1 MKEYIPNKFK
11 KEEMEAYSCFKF
23 FAKHNN
29 KIYTDFYPTN
39 YGERYDVFNLNHTG
53 GTCYVELKKRKA
65 KADEYQT
72 CFIEVDKY
80 NYLINEWRNNKIMPV
95 YINFI
100 GDAKNVY
107 VWYLPQITNCEFHPN
122 ILIDGEIEDRIG
134 LEWSQAHHYVW
145 NDETNEYDYRKP
157 ECKVSQ
163 LASPIVTEIPD
174 WDAFE
179 ELKKN
184 NEYKMLN

>member
-1 MKEYIPNKFK
+1 M
-11 KEEMEAYSCFKF
+11 MVLG
-23 FAKHNN
+23 
-29 KIYTDFYPTN
+29 D
-39 YGERYDVFNLNHTG
+39 DVFCIGFKSAVHKFVIIRVCCNQTKMVVNLNHLG
-53 GTCYVELKKRKA
+53 VGQIKQGLDDIGSNLRA
-65 KADEYQT
+65 N
-72 CFIEVDKY
+72 FLGKY
-80 NYLINEWRNNKIMPV
+80 LFV
-95 YINFI
+95 LSQNFI